1 VYKVGGTFVCWRGS
15 QVRRGGICGL
25 VEGDEIR
32 DTVCTKESLKHSE
45 RLTMCGLSDY
55 DGKQGKLQFSNKR
68 C

>member
-1 VYKVGGTFVCWRGS
+1 LLVGS

-25 VEGDEIR
+25 VEGEEIR

-45 RLTMCGLSDY
+45 RLNRCRLSDF
-55 DGKQGKLQFSNKR
+55 DGKQGKLQIFHKR